1 MLELDKIKANIE
13 KTRDILKEIQSIAI
27 FYETAKEDEKKVLE
41 QTSYS
46 LINQLALIHNSTT
59 ALLPNLKFEI
69 TTKAVKVE
77 KKAPIKIERIATATG
92 PVYIEDDSK
101 KRFMEELNL
110 SEKTIK
116 DMKTRLKK
124 KAEEKEEYLTI
135 MEPSAIATF
144 ASKIFSEFSTKLSKK
159 ALFKSLGNDLKKAN
173 MPYMLTAYISMTILI
188 TFITLILSFA
198 MALALALAIEGTI
211 LAAIRN
217 LAIALILTSI
227 IFFLVLSYPTNVASS
242 TRKKIETELPFA
254 ASHMAA
260 IASSKVEP
268 SKIFSIIALTKEYK
282 AFSIEIRKIV
292 NQINIYG
299 YDLTTSLR
307 NVSKMT
313 SSRKLGELL
322 NGMATTITTGGDL
335 TTYLN
340 EKAKNLLLDYK
351 LSRERYT
358 AVIGM
363 YSDIYT
369 ALLIAA
375 PLIFMLILAIMSVLG
390 ATFLAM
396 DISVLANLGI
406 IVIAVLNIVFL
417 IFLKMTQPEV

>member
-1 MLELDKIKANIE
+1 MQELDKIKANIE
-13 KTRDILKEIQSIAI
+13 KTRNILKELQSIAI

-46 LINQLALIHNSTT
+46 LIKQLALINNSIT

-69 TTKAVKVE
+69 VIKPTKVE
-77 KKAPIKIERIATATG
+77 KKAALKIERIVTATG
-92 PVYIEDDSK
+92 PVYIEDESK

-124 KAEEKEEYLTI
+124 KAEEKEEYLAITK
-135 MEPSAIATF
+135 PSTFAIF
-144 ASKIFSEFSTKLSKK
+144 ASKIFGEFSTKLSKK

-173 MPYMLTAYISMTILI
+173 MPYMLTAYISMIVLI

-198 MALALALAIEGTI
+198 IALALALAIEGTI
-211 LAAIRN
+211 LAVVRN
-217 LAIALILTSI
+217 LAIALVLTSI
-227 IFFLVLSYPTNVASS
+227 IFFLVLSYPANVASS

-299 YDLTTSLR
+299 YDLTTALR
-307 NVSKMT
+307 NVSKAT
-313 SSRKLGELL
+313 SSRKLGDLL

-358 AVIGM
+358 NVIGM

-406 IVIAVLNIVFL
+406 IIIAVLNIAFL